1 MAGGENHSHRNDTA
15 LPHFLYAVQ
24 TASGISVQYRP
35 ACSQTAS
42 GISVQYH
49 PACSQTASASP
60 YNTVLTVLSRIR
72 LSAPVSMIKMD
83 TVFQQRFSLY
93 TLTAKSNAGD

>member
-1 MAGGENHSHRNDTA
+1 MAGGENYSHRNDTA

-24 TASGISVQYRP
+24 TASGISVQY
-35 ACSQTAS
+35 
-42 GISVQYH
+42 H

-60 YNTVLTVLSRIR
+60 YNTVLSRIR

-93 TLTAKSNAGD
+93 TLTAKNNAGD

>member
-24 TASGISVQYRP
+24 TASGISVQY
-35 ACSQTAS
+35 
-42 GISVQYH
+42 H

-60 YNTVLTVLSRIR
+60 YNTVLIVLGWIR

>member
-1 MAGGENHSHRNDTA
+1 MTGGENHSHRNDTA

-24 TASGISVQYRP
+24 TARASPCNTVP

-42 GISVQYH
+42 GISVQYR

-60 YNTVLTVLSRIR
+60 YNTVLTVLGRIR

>member
-24 TASGISVQYRP
+24 TASGISVHYRP

-42 GISVQYH
+42 GISVQYR
-49 PACSQTASASP
+49 PDCSQTASASP
-60 YNTVLTVLSRIR
+60 YNTVLTVLGRIR

-83 TVFQQRFSLY
+83 TVFQQRFSHY